1 MYMWTSAT
9 RFSCFIAV
17 FGRTKIAQDRLALS
31 DLLIASKVG
40 RPVDR
45 PPMVFF
51 HRCQVMC
58 MSNFEEIAE
67 TTECLRQIF
76 RSET

>member
-45 PPMVFF
+45 PAWIFMVFF
-51 HRCQVMC
+51 C
-58 MSNFEEIAE
+58 MVFS
-67 TTECLRQIF
+67 TDVR
-76 RSET
+76 

>member
-1 MYMWTSAT
+1 MDISNQV
-9 RFSCFIAV
+9 RRFIAV

-45 PPMVFF
+45 FAWIFMFFSPMSGDV
-51 HRCQVMC
+51 H
-58 MSNFEEIAE
+58 E
-67 TTECLRQIF
+67 
-76 RSET
+76 